1 MRVFVINQR
10 NKPLMPC
17 SPRKARALLTANK
30 AEVVNRTPFTI
41 KLTTATGE
49 TVQAIT
55 LGVDAGSKMVGL
67 SATMEK
73 KVLFEA
79 EAALRTDIVEL
90 FADKSGFRKG
100 RRNRNLRYRKARFLN
115 RKKDK
120 GWLAPSVQHKV
131 DSHLRLVDLVHKIL
145 PVKKITAEVAAF
157 DIQKIKNPEISG
169 AEYQQGPQMAFW
181 NVREYVL
188 WRDGHRCRGKNKC
201 TGKILNV
208 HHLESRK
215 TGGDAPG
222 NLVTL
227 CEQCHKAYHQG
238 KLKLDLKRGKSYK
251 HETFMGIMRWAFYNR
266 LKEQYPNVSLTYGY
280 LTKNT
285 RIENALEKSHRVDA
299 RCISG
304 NPLAA
309 AEEYYAYKF
318 VRGQNR
324 CLHKANP
331 KKGVRKA
338 NKAPRY
344 VHGYQLF
351 DKVDYQGRECFVFG
365 RRTSGYFDLRTL
377 DGEVIHRSASV
388 KKIRLIEKASTL
400 LCERREGAFL
410 PCLKTEV
417 SCAEVS

>member
-1 MRVFVINQR
+1 MLAYVINQHGE
-10 NKPLMPC
+10 PLMPC
-17 SPRKARALLTANK
+17 SPRKARLLLKSNK
-30 AEVVNRTPFTI
+30 AKVINRTPFTI
-41 KLTTATGE
+41 QLRHGSSGYK
-49 TVQAIT
+49 QPIT

-67 SATMEK
+67 SATTEK

-79 EAALRTDIVEL
+79 ETELRTDIVEL
-90 FADKSGFRKG
+90 LAERASLRKG
-100 RRNRNLRYRKARFLN
+100 RRNRNLRYRPARFKN
-115 RKKDK
+115 RKKQK
-120 GWLAPSVQHKV
+120 GWLAPSIQHKIG
-131 DSHLRLVDLVHKIL
+131 SHLRLVDLVHKIL
-145 PVKKITAEVAAF
+145 PVKKIIAEVAAF
-157 DIQKIKNPEISG
+157 DIQKIKNPEIAG
-169 AEYQQGPQMAFW
+169 AEYQQGPQMDFW

-188 WRDGHRCRGKNKC
+188 WRDGHKCRGKEGCK
-201 TGKILNV
+201 GKILNV
-208 HHLESRK
+208 HHIESRK
-215 TGGDAPG
+215 TGGNAPG
-222 NLVTL
+222 NLITL
-227 CEQCHKAYHQG
+227 CEKCHDSYHQG
-238 KLKLDLKRGKSYK
+238 KLKLDHKRGKSYK
-251 HETFMGIMRWAFYNR
+251 HQTFMGIMRWAFYNR
-266 LKEQYPNVSLTYGY
+266 LKEQYPDVSLTYGY

-285 RIENALEKSHRVDA
+285 RIENALDKSHRVDA

-309 AEEYYAYKF
+309 ESNWYKYKF

-377 DGEVIHRSASV
+377 DGEIIHRSASV
-388 KKIRLIEKASTL
+388 KKLKLIEKASTL

-410 PCLKTEV
+410 SRLKSRV
-417 SCAEVS
+417 SSAV